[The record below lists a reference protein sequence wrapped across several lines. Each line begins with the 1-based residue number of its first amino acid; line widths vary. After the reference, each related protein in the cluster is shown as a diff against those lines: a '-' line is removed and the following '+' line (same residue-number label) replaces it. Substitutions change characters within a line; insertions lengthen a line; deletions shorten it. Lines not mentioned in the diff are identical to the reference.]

1 MNKYLPIFLI
11 IIISC
16 LLLTGCWSYREIDS
30 LYIIAGI
37 AIDKEPNSN
46 LYNVTAEFVDAKNS
60 AGGGAQQQTEQ
71 GLQSVLLE
79 TKGISVFDAIRKM
92 IKISAKRPYLAHAT
106 TIIISE
112 ETAREG
118 IVPFLDLVTTHEE
131 PRLDVDVYVSRG
143 KSAGEILHTKSFSS
157 DIRSFELSMIINE
170 NKQLVR
176 IPILKVYEIINQ
188 LATPKF
194 NTVLPVVTSF
204 YNHGQSTNI
213 LSGGAVFKADKLA
226 GFLEQEDIIP
236 YLFIKDEIES
246 TILNVEIKE
255 ENLNSTITLETLDN
269 STKIKPI
276 YGDEGISFDINTKTN
291 VFFIESD
298 TSIDFISPQGREK
311 LRKLAERHLKKRIED
326 HIKKT
331 KEEFEFDIFGF
342 GNIIRQRNP
351 KLWKDLEENWDSIF
365 MDANFNVKCDIRI
378 RNSGHILGPI
388 KVVD

>member
-1 MNKYLPIFLI
+1 MNKYPFRLFI

-37 AIDKEPNSN
+37 AVDKEPNSDT
-46 LYNVTAEFVDAKNS
+46 YNVTAEFVDAKNTS
-60 AGGGAQQQTEQ
+60 GGGAQQQTEQ

-79 TKGISVFDAIRKM
+79 TKGVSMFDAIRKM

-112 ETAREG
+112 EAAREG

-143 KSAGEILHTKSFSS
+143 KQAGEILHTKSFSS
-157 DIRSFELSMIINE
+157 DIRSFELSTIVNE

-176 IPILKVYEIINQ
+176 IPILKAYEIINQ
-188 LATPKF
+188 FATPKF
-194 NTVLPVVTSF
+194 NIVLPVVTSF
-204 YNHGQSTNI
+204 INHGENTNI

-246 TILNVEIKE
+246 AILNIETGE
-255 ENLNSTITLETLDN
+255 RSLDSAITLETLN
-269 STKIKPI
+269 NKTKIKPV
-276 YGDEGISFDINTKTN
+276 YGDDGIGFDIKTKTD
-291 VFFIESD
+291 VFLTESD
-298 TSIDFISPQGREK
+298 TTTNYISPQGREK
-311 LRKLAERHLKKRIED
+311 LKKLAEKYIEKRISD

-331 KEEFEFDIFGF
+331 KKEFEFDIFGF
-342 GNIIRQRNP
+342 GNIIRQKNP
-351 KLWKDLEENWDSIF
+351 KVWKDLEKNWDSIF
-365 MDANFNVKCDIRI
+365 MDVNFNVKCDIRI
-378 RNSGHILGPI
+378 RNSGHTLSPI